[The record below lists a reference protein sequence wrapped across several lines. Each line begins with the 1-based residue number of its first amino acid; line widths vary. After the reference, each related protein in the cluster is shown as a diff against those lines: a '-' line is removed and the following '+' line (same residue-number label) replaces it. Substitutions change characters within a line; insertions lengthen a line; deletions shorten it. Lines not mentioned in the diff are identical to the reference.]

1 MMRTLFAAALGD
13 HIAAPVAGLFGG
25 SPLARLASAG
35 LAARLAM
42 ASLPL
47 ALLIAGGLAAWQHY
61 GKGDTPRSK
70 PRAAPRPG
78 KGAKRTKGS
87 NPAVG

>member
-1 MMRTLFAAALGD
+1 MRTLFAAALGD
-13 HIAAPVAGLFGG
+13 HIAAPVSGLFGG

-47 ALLIAGGLAAWQHY
+47 ALLVAGGLAAWQRY
-61 GKGDTPRSK
+61 GKREEAEPKTSSPSRRGKTAKRS
-70 PRAAPRPG
+70 
-78 KGAKRTKGS
+78 KGAK
-87 NPAVG
+87 PAAA